1 MKNSTGKF
9 VLITEVEK
17 GVIRSTW
24 KLKLCENSEP
34 KTNSENS
41 LKNDKK
47 KFLRSDSWR
56 KFTRNLIANVGP
68 GDASISQE
76 IVRKFDKT
84 KFEKIEDV
92 RKKFQPSE
100 ILGPIEK
107 GNCDMERSIS
117 SPNRLKLATGLQ
129 VKNISHVRKKID
141 SFNKLS
147 SSSILVSKHEKYQ
160 GSLIETAFQLANCNT
175 NPQDLNL
182 INKPEYSCSRL
193 VDRDEMK

>member
-1 MKNSTGKF
+1 M
-9 VLITEVEK
+9 
-17 GVIRSTW
+17 IRSTR
-24 KLKLCENSEP
+24 KLKFCKNSEP
-34 KTNSENS
+34 KTNNENS
-41 LKNDKK
+41 LKNDKT

-56 KFTRNLIANVGP
+56 KFTENLIENVGP

-107 GNCDMERSIS
+107 GNCDLERSIS

-129 VKNISHVRKKID
+129 VKNISHVRKKIN

-147 SSSILVSKHEKYQ
+147 SSLSSIPVSKHVKYQ

-182 INKPEYSCSRL
+182 INKPEHSCSRL